1 MLARAFCS
9 LRPIVRR
16 TQLDGQPR
24 QSLIQPPREPPSEIN
39 VGGVRTS
46 PGVVSW
52 PWTSASRGSPSAD
65 LPPWI
70 RLTGSPQAVPAASV
84 ALSQQAAS
92 SPSAEIES
100 RSAGVTQ
107 SRQTIEVA
115 LAGSEPW
122 CPMTASHCFL
132 WHYRSR
138 PRGSYLGMHERQG
151 VVVRRRC
158 CLNDKI

>member
-52 PWTSASRGSPSAD
+52 PGLFEVSGPSLAFYGWVTLETKFRVVAEVSLRENFFRGGRCPGPAKSEPEPVLRALEAAASIGSP
-65 LPPWI
+65 
-70 RLTGSPQAVPAASV
+70 G
-84 ALSQQAAS
+84 
-92 SPSAEIES
+92 
-100 RSAGVTQ
+100 G
-107 SRQTIEVA
+107 
-115 LAGSEPW
+115 
-122 CPMTASHCFL
+122 
-132 WHYRSR
+132 
-138 PRGSYLGMHERQG
+138 
-151 VVVRRRC
+151 
-158 CLNDKI
+158 

>member
-52 PWTSASRGSPSAD
+52 PWTSASRGSPT
-65 LPPWI
+65 
-70 RLTGSPQAVPAASV
+70 R
-84 ALSQQAAS
+84 SQS
-92 SPSAEIES
+92 STPSA
-100 RSAGVTQ
+100 G
-107 SRQTIEVA
+107 
-115 LAGSEPW
+115 
-122 CPMTASHCFL
+122 
-132 WHYRSR
+132 R
-138 PRGSYLGMHERQG
+138 PRITPDDWDDSCSAFYLGGATTKPNNLVNR
-151 VVVRRRC
+151 
-158 CLNDKI
+158 